1 MRKVKCCQ
9 QIVLHYNAILVA
21 NYSCKYRRVVGL
33 KMSLVEHLLQLETI
47 SMIDHWE
54 QPSDVCYLKMTV
66 LSCSIYHK
74 LLKALVYKEG
84 HHTKLN
90 QKLWIYPKKH
100 LLLQVRDWNQIIC
113 KFPVLLRKAYAY
125 MNHQAGRLIDCN

>member
-1 MRKVKCCQ
+1 
-9 QIVLHYNAILVA
+9 
-21 NYSCKYRRVVGL
+21 
-33 KMSLVEHLLQLETI
+33 MSLVEHLLQLETI
-47 SMIDHWE
+47 SMIDHRE

-84 HHTKLN
+84 RHAKLN
-90 QKLWIYPKKH
+90 QMLWICPKKH
-100 LLLQVRDWNQIIC
+100 PLLQVRHWRQIIW
-113 KFPVLLRKAYAY
+113 KFPVLLREAYAY